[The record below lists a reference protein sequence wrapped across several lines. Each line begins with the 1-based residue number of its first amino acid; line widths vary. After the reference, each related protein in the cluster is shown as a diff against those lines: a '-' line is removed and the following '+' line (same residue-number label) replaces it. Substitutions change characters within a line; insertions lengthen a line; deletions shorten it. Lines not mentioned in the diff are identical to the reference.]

1 MHVIIALL
9 ALCLTLTGCAT
20 HAATAERAPQEQ
32 RIVTLLPSFAE
43 DVLAIGARSQ
53 LVGVSAYTDTPEAKG
68 IPQVSDLVSV
78 DVEKIIALH
87 ADVVVGI
94 PVQNRLV
101 EPLRRAGVRVVLL
114 SDDGYDDIFTVI
126 RTLGDVTGR
135 RPAAAALISRLQRE
149 TAELHAATRSF
160 AHHPRVFV
168 ALSSAPIWTV
178 GPKSFVA
185 TMIGLAGGVNVADIP
200 VPWGEYSGE
209 ALLRAQ
215 PDVIVS
221 GADAHLDAVLD
232 REPWRSLRA
241 VRAHHV
247 YVLQNVALLYR
258 PGPQYNEGLRWLI
271 ERLKPLST

>member
-1 MHVIIALL
+1 MRVIVALV
-9 ALCLTLTGCAT
+9 ALCLTLAGCAT
-20 HAATAERAPQEQ
+20 HAAPTERAPQER

-53 LVGVSAYTDTPEAKG
+53 LVGVSAYTDAPEAKG
-68 IPQVSDLVSV
+68 IPHVSDLVSV
-78 DVEKIIALH
+78 DAEKIIAMH

-94 PVQNRLV
+94 PSQSRLV
-101 EPLRRAGVRVVLL
+101 EPLRRAGVRVLLL
-114 SDDGYDDIFTVI
+114 SDDSYEDIFTAI
-126 RTLGDVTGR
+126 RQLGDVTGR
-135 RPAAAALISRLQRE
+135 RPAAGALISRLQRE
-149 TAELHAATRSF
+149 TAQLHAVTRSF

-168 ALSSAPIWTV
+168 ALSSVPIWTV
-178 GPKSFVA
+178 GPQSFVG
-185 TMIGLAGGVNVADIP
+185 TMIGLAGGVNVADIS

-221 GADAHLDAVLD
+221 GSDAHVDAVLD